1 MNTLSEIYIS
11 QSEIESTSQNNQSEN
26 RFLSVVGVVLKK
38 AWQPPCDMIDSAST
52 DILPLFGIDE
62 LKQ

>member
-1 MNTLSEIYIS
+1 VS
-11 QSEIESTSQNNQSEN
+11 
-26 RFLSVVGVVLKK
+26 SVLFRKNMAASMGFFF
-38 AWQPPCDMIDSAST
+38 DSAST

>member
-1 MNTLSEIYIS
+1 MPFVIANSPVEKT
-11 QSEIESTSQNNQSEN
+11 
-26 RFLSVVGVVLKK
+26 
-38 AWQPPCDMIDSAST
+38 WQPPCDFFDSAST